1 MNATSDLK
9 GRLGSLGL
17 GVLVL
22 GVVYG
27 IAVFI
32 STDARLEYAIGAILL
47 FCGAMWMGVRS
58 KGNWLSAAL
67 LAAPLIVVFGF
78 LVLPKLPVLWPHLL
92 FWLITAVIGSHVLS
106 AGRPQRILSIYGA
119 GVLVAASVWYC
130 MGYVPQQ
137 MARSRSHFRD
147 AAAPRFT
154 FQPVSDGPVPT
165 ASVTGKVLVI
175 DFFATTCGPCIA
187 ELPELERVRAEL
199 RDKSDIE
206 FVVVA
211 SDAGGDT
218 PERFRSFAQRRH
230 VTLPLAYDSGG
241 KVHTAFGLTGV
252 PALVVL
258 DRTGRVRFTHEGYNA
273 SETNFRRDLVR
284 FLKTL

>member
-1 MNATSDLK
+1 MNATVDLK
-9 GRLGSLGL
+9 RRLGSLGL
-17 GVLVL
+17 GILVL

-27 IAVFI
+27 LAVFI

-47 FCGAMWMGVRS
+47 FCGTMWMGAKS

-78 LVLPKLPVLWPHLL
+78 LVLPKWPVLWPHLL
-92 FWLITAVIGSHVLS
+92 FWLITAMIGSHLLG
-106 AGRPQRILSIYGA
+106 AGRPRRILSISGA

-147 AAAPRFT
+147 ASAPAFT

-165 ASVTGKVLVI
+165 TPAPGKVLVI
-175 DFFATTCGPCIA
+175 DFFATTCAPCIA
-187 ELPELERVRAEL
+187 ELPELAGVR
-199 RDKSDIE
+199 RDLQDKADIE

-211 SDAGGDT
+211 SDVGGDT

-241 KVHTAFGLTGV
+241 KAHTAFGLTGV

-273 SETNFRRDLVR
+273 SEMNFRRDLVR